1 MRTVLRR
8 GLFAATAFLAVAV
21 RVATCAG
28 PDDVVR
34 EWNRHAASLSLSPAA
49 ALVTVQQAR
58 AMAIV
63 QVSVHDAI
71 NSVTGEFETYTQ
83 HAVPPAGASVEAA
96 AIGAAHQALVALF
109 MSQKSFLD
117 STLSSSLA
125 AHGLSAATPGLAF
138 GQSVAIDILAL
149 RNHDGSDTAQFD
161 YTAPGAGA
169 PGVWVRLTSAP
180 AVLPG
185 WGKVTPWV
193 LRSGSQFRPDPP
205 PALESEQYANDYNE
219 ISAIGAA
226 TQSTR
231 TAEQSQIALFWRA
244 SATAIWNQV
253 IDQVL
258 GTRHLDLSETAR
270 ALALFYLASADA
282 GIACWDA
289 KYTYNSWRPLT
300 AIRRGADDG
309 NDSTQ
314 ADPLWQP
321 FIATP
326 AHPEYPSGHGTFS
339 SSMAAVLERLF
350 GEPDVP
356 LSVVIFDS
364 PSNTT
369 ITRRWET
376 FSEGVDEV
384 IEARIYSGIHFRTA
398 DEVGARLGRHTAQFV
413 LTHALRPCHGRGSR
427 ACGGQ

>member
-1 MRTVLRR
+1 MV
-8 GLFAATAFLAVAV
+8 VP
-21 RVATCAG
+21 VATCAG
-28 PDDVVR
+28 TDDVVR
-34 EWNRHAASLSLSPAA
+34 EWNRHAAGLSVAPAL
-49 ALVTVQQAR
+49 ALATVQQAR
-58 AMAIV
+58 TMAIV
-63 QVSVHDAI
+63 QVSVHDAV
-71 NSVTGEFETYTQ
+71 NSIAGEFETYRR
-83 HAVPPAGASVEAA
+83 HAAPPAGASAEAA

-109 MSQKSFLD
+109 TNQTPFLN

-125 AHGLSAATPGLAF
+125 AHGISTADPGLAF
-138 GQSVAIDILAL
+138 GRSVAMDILAL
-149 RNHDGSDTAQFD
+149 RDHDGSDTAQFD

-185 WGKVTPWV
+185 WGNVAPWV
-193 LRSGSQFRPDPP
+193 LRRGSQFRPGPP
-205 PALESEQYANDYNE
+205 PALGSEQYANDYNE
-219 ISAIGAA
+219 IVAIGAA
-226 TQSTR
+226 TGSTR
-231 TAEQSQIALFWRA
+231 TAEQSQIALFWRS
-244 SATAIWNQV
+244 SATVIWNQV

-258 GTRHLDLSETAR
+258 ATRHLDLSETAR
-270 ALALFYLASADA
+270 ALALFYLAAADA

-326 AHPEYPSGHGTFS
+326 AHPEYPSGHSTFS

-356 LSVVIFDS
+356 LSVEIVDS
-364 PSNTT
+364 LSNTN
-369 ITRRWET
+369 ITRRWDT

-398 DEVGARLGRHTAQFV
+398 DEVGARLGRQTAQFV
-413 LTHALRPCHGRGSR
+413 LTHALRPCRGRGSR
-427 ACGGQ
+427 ACGDQ